1 MRSRKER
8 DMYGSLV
15 DLDLEARMILMWGA
29 YLVPF
34 SFINQATSTPPLR
47 LRACARIGAIFFFS
61 AAILFFFFS
70 IRFAMYP
77 HVKTM

>member
-29 YLVPF
+29 YPVPF
-34 SFINQATSTPPLR
+34 SFINRATSTPPLR
-47 LRACARIGAIFFFS
+47 LHA
-61 AAILFFFFS
+61 L
-70 IRFAMYP
+70 
-77 HVKTM
+77 HVQE